1 MIVLYLASLCF
12 LCQLSFAN
20 LQSTCFLKFWT
31 EVELG
36 HKIEDKKPRLNNKPK
51 SSMRSVCK
59 LKLLL
64 RRHRCLEEFIYYTKS
79 SCLKGS
85 CDAID
90 VLKCL
95 FMVQKEIAQKTLAA
109 P

>member
-12 LCQLSFAN
+12 LCQLSFVN

-31 EVELG
+31 KVELG
-36 HKIEDKKPRLNNKPK
+36 HKIEDKQK
-51 SSMRSVCK
+51 SLVRSVCK

-64 RRHRCLEEFIYYTKS
+64 RRCRCLEEFIYYTKR

-85 CDAID
+85 CGAID
-90 VLKCL
+90 VLKCS
-95 FMVQKEIAQKTLAA
+95 FMVRKEIAQKALAA